1 HLYPDIPLPMSISSL
16 DAFKA
21 LPRPFMSALT
31 PPERLRVLE
40 AFMYLDFASK
50 GTKLPRDLQLRAY
63 LAVKAGNDLLVRSGT
78 GSGKTLAMILP
89 VVSLPKGKVVITVS
103 PLRLIQ
109 DNHVVEFTKY
119 GIPSIAINSYTSDD
133 PALWKVSLSNHSV
146 YRHYSVSPEQCGPFQ
161 GHIPRFAKLLHD
173 PKWVKHVAMLQ
184 IDEAHFIKTAGQAKG
199 KEAAFRDLGERLRV
213 HLPATATCSAFS
225 ASMPPSVMDLLT
237 KTLRMNPAK
246 TVKLE
251 LTTNRPNLV
260 RAVIP
265 MIGLINNFTNLHFL
279 IPTSCPP
286 NFVLPKSMVFLDNKR
301 KAAQLARYLNAQLPP
316 ALALRKPF
324 RHYHSSMSKHYLEDT
339 VDQFK
344 GPAGDV
350 RCLIATE
357 SASNGFDVPD
367 ISLIVLFGVP
377 KTEFEDDQRGG
388 RGGRDGRECL
398 VLTIAER
405 WAYYN
410 SAENDPQHV
419 PGKKERR
426 TEPTVI
432 AYACSKGCRRQ
443 FLARHNN
450 DKTPLALHFCGLF
463 CCDNDDPNFDV
474 SRYLIGP
481 LLKSKHSDSDS
492 ELPPRKPRK
501 KYRPVAQRPE
511 IAEALLEWRTSVHA
525 KDSVAKNF
533 PMTYILDDAS
543 VTLLA
548 RELPRSFRIPAD
560 ITTFLEETAEWHAA
574 HALNILSVIRLYD
587 HQL

>member
-1 HLYPDIPLPMSISSL
+1 MDHLYSDIPLPMSISSL

-133 PALWKVSLSNHSV
+133 PALWKSIKNHSV
-146 YRHYSVSPEQCGPFQ
+146 YRHYSASPEQCGPFQ

-184 IDEAHFIKTAGQAKG
+184 IDEAQKRLSETSESVFVCTS
-199 KEAAFRDLGERLRV
+199 RLRQ
-213 HLPATATCSAFS
+213 PAPHFR
-225 ASMPPSVMDLLT
+225 P
-237 KTLRMNPAK
+237 

-265 MIGLINNFTNLHFL
+265 MIGSINNFTNLHFL

-324 RHYHSSMSKHYLEDT
+324 RHYHSPMSKHYLEDT

-388 RGGRDGRECL
+388 RVDATDEN
-398 VLTIAER
+398 VL
-405 WAYYN
+405 
-410 SAENDPQHV
+410 
-419 PGKKERR
+419 
-426 TEPTVI
+426 
-432 AYACSKGCRRQ
+432 
-443 FLARHNN
+443 F
-450 DKTPLALHFCGLF
+450 
-463 CCDNDDPNFDV
+463 
-474 SRYLIGP
+474 
-481 LLKSKHSDSDS
+481 
-492 ELPPRKPRK
+492 
-501 KYRPVAQRPE
+501 
-511 IAEALLEWRTSVHA
+511 
-525 KDSVAKNF
+525 
-533 PMTYILDDAS
+533 
-543 VTLLA
+543 
-548 RELPRSFRIPAD
+548 
-560 ITTFLEETAEWHAA
+560 
-574 HALNILSVIRLYD
+574 
-587 HQL
+587 